1 MQQNGLNSTSEM
13 LRTCLVHGKN
23 TDTALTFQGPELG
36 ALSSTQSSPSH
47 VLEILPDVMCPREV
61 LSTTL

>member
-13 LRTCLVHGKN
+13 LRTCLAHVKN

-36 ALSSTQSSPSH
+36 GSEFNSMKPFSRAGDSPRRNVSS
-47 VLEILPDVMCPREV
+47 
-61 LSTTL
+61 